1 MLDSTDIQYEHSE
14 CYQREEKI
22 KIKKIVSE
30 DKRKEENDKSE
41 KKTQNRMCEK
51 PKSEEKN
58 VQETKTVKIREKK
71 MKKNQ

>member
-1 MLDSTDIQYEHSE
+1 MT
-14 CYQREEKI
+14 KA
-22 KIKKIVSE
+22 K
-30 DKRKEENDKSE
+30 